1 MKISRITT
9 EQGLFFIIILVALGI
24 RILNIGDI
32 PLSDFEAEK
41 VLQALHVSR
50 GESTN
55 FSPGPAFPLLTGVIF
70 FLLSDN
76 NALARLW
83 PILAGCCLVI
93 FPYFIRS
100 LIGRKAAIIMAIGL
114 ALDPTLVV
122 FSRIGGNEFMAVGFG
137 VMTFGLV
144 YYRKPIYAG
153 IFAGLTILSG
163 PSALQGL
170 LGIGIAWFIGD
181 LLLRRGIVTPLIR
194 KEPGEN
200 QQKALRSGFLAAGSV
215 ILVLGTLFFIFPE
228 GLSSLT
234 SILPSYLAGWTSI
247 SEISASRLL
256 SSLVF
261 YNTIVIIFGVLAIVQ
276 GWLNRDNVSQW
287 LSFWAGTSFL
297 LAIIY
302 PARDIFGLA
311 WFLVPLWG
319 LAAIEIA
326 RYFRIRYAE
335 PLPAIGQAVL
345 ILLLLALGWLN
356 LTGLSMSD
364 ENSQAYQLRW
374 AVIGGTVLLGGVTT
388 ILIGLGWSR
397 KTAQQGLVWGLLL
410 GLGFYSISTMW
421 GLSQLRP
428 TGEQELFA
436 PFPVAN
442 NTGDLQATLGD
453 LSEWRTGSRNSL
465 DIVLTSSAPSLIW
478 EMRDWPEAR
487 FLNSIPIGELPS
499 IIISNED
506 QPEPNLSIGY
516 RGQGFAWSV
525 YPGWQGALPD
535 NWPSWLVF
543 RDAPQ
548 TENNIILWA
557 RGDLFPGGV
566 LGESNGSSLEDEG
579 DFPIGELPV
588 E

>member
-137 VMTFGLV
+137 VMTLGLV

>member
-1 MKISRITT
+1 
-9 EQGLFFIIILVALGI
+9 
-24 RILNIGDI
+24 
-32 PLSDFEAEK
+32 
-41 VLQALHVSR
+41 
-50 GESTN
+50 
-55 FSPGPAFPLLTGVIF
+55 
-70 FLLSDN
+70 
-76 NALARLW
+76 
-83 PILAGCCLVI
+83 
-93 FPYFIRS
+93 
-100 LIGRKAAIIMAIGL
+100 MAIGL

-137 VMTFGLV
+137 VMTLGLV

-194 KEPGEN
+194 KDLGEN